1 MNIICTSLRGQYWC
15 LVSHTHIY
23 LHLRALIYRKHNT
36 YFAMRQQKLLHIAL
50 FYWKIL
56 INHPYDIYRATYAD
70 YHVDNKLNKYLKI
83 TDIFNNVFRPQ

>member
-1 MNIICTSLRGQYWC
+1 
-15 LVSHTHIY
+15 
-23 LHLRALIYRKHNT
+23 
-36 YFAMRQQKLLHIAL
+36 MRQQKLLHIAL